1 VTAIQLP
8 EGEFIAPVQDPL
20 RKGPITVDFEC
31 RHLAGVSYGDR
42 EWLHGRS
49 SLPCRSRFHYYD
61 RLTRRRRSDPG
72 APPNITYRNDF
83 ELMAKTRADAKQTA
97 DKANGKR
104 GTLDGLDREQLHELL
119 RVMLR
124 GRRFEEKA
132 AEAYA
137 IGKIGGFCHL
147 YIGQE
152 AVAIGT
158 MSVLRPDDYA
168 LAAYR
173 EHVQAIAKGMTPREV
188 MAELYG
194 KATGSSHGKGGSM
207 HMFSAEKR
215 FLGGWGIVGGQL
227 PIATGV
233 GWSIRYRGGD
243 QVCVCFMGEAAVNQ
257 GAFHESLNMAA
268 LWKLPMIFI
277 VENNW
282 FGMGTAWDRA
292 ASRLEIAEKAHMYGM
307 EGESVDGMDVMAM
320 RESVGRAVDR
330 AREDGSPT
338 LIEAKCYRFM
348 GHSMSD
354 PVAGVYRTKEE
365 VDENKSRDP
374 IRGFI
379 DRLRDAGLLSDD
391 ELHSIDDAVH
401 AEADDAVAFAESSP
415 EPDAETIW
423 DHVYSS
429 TDVSGRLFFGGQD

>member
-1 VTAIQLP
+1 
-8 EGEFIAPVQDPL
+8 
-20 RKGPITVDFEC
+20 
-31 RHLAGVSYGDR
+31 
-42 EWLHGRS
+42 
-49 SLPCRSRFHYYD
+49 
-61 RLTRRRRSDPG
+61 
-72 APPNITYRNDF
+72 
-83 ELMAKTRADAKQTA
+83 MAKAKAGPGQA
-97 DKANGKR
+97 SDKANGKR
-104 GTLDGLDREQLHELL
+104 GSLDGLDREQLHGIL
-119 RVMLR
+119 RLMLV

-152 AVAIGT
+152 AVAIGA

-168 LAAYR
+168 MAAYR
-173 EHVQAIAKGMTPREV
+173 EHVQAIAKGMTAREV

-194 KATGSSHGKGGSM
+194 KSGGSSHGKGGSM
-207 HMFSAEKR
+207 HLYSAEKR
-215 FLGGWGIVGGQL
+215 FLGGWGIVGGQM

-233 GWSIRYRGGD
+233 GWAIRYKGGD
-243 QVCVCFMGEAAVNQ
+243 QVCLCFMGEAAVNQ

-268 LWKLPMIFI
+268 LWKLPVIFI

-292 ASRLEIAEKAHMYGM
+292 ASRLEIAEKAHTYGM
-307 EGESVDGMDVMAM
+307 ECESVDGMDVIAM
-320 RESVGRAVDR
+320 REAIGRAVER
-330 AREDGSPT
+330 ARADGSPT

-354 PVAGVYRTKEE
+354 PVSGVYRTKEE
-365 VDENKSRDP
+365 VEEHKSRDP

-391 ELHSIDDAVH
+391 ELHAMDDAVR
-401 AEADDAVAFAESSP
+401 AEVDDAVEFAETSPDP
-415 EPDAETIW
+415 EPDTLW
-423 DHVYSS
+423 DHVYSDR
-429 TDVSGRLFFGGQD
+429 DVRGRLFFGGEG